1 MLPFS
6 PLSLALRRRE
16 SSSRYRIRSRFFAI
30 AVLLFSCAVFCAC
43 SSEDKKRGQEKPEQK
58 YPKLRN
64 YTLDLSIIS
73 TRGNYRRSDVNP
85 ILRFSV
91 RNAGANQLSIHE
103 WKMHEQENIRVLYAP
118 CPERGTATK
127 LPPEAWKESERLIL
141 KGGVPRYP
149 LELAPNNAV
158 LVDVPLNFIRKL
170 NKPGRY
176 AVKGELDLYSV
187 SAESVP
193 IEIEIQ

>member
-1 MLPFS
+1 MGNSFSRNKKNGTFVKRFFYGIFPRQIQNAYRRSNTMLPLS

-16 SSSRYRIRSRFFAI
+16 PSSRYRIRSRFFAI

-43 SSEDKKRGQEKPEQK
+43 SSEDKKRGQENPEQK

-85 ILRFSV
+85 LLRFSV

-103 WKMHEQENIRVLYAP
+103 WKMFISWVCNPHKFNIFV
-118 CPERGTATK
+118 
-127 LPPEAWKESERLIL
+127 I
-141 KGGVPRYP
+141 
-149 LELAPNNAV
+149 
-158 LVDVPLNFIRKL
+158 F
-170 NKPGRY
+170 
-176 AVKGELDLYSV
+176 
-187 SAESVP
+187 
-193 IEIEIQ
+193 

>member
-43 SSEDKKRGQEKPEQK
+43 SSEDKKRGQENPEQK

-103 WKMHEQENIRVLYAP
+103 WKMHEQENIRVLYAE
-118 CPERGTATK
+118 CPEPGQATRI
-127 LPPEAWKESERLIL
+127 PEDRWKESERNLL
-141 KGGVPRYP
+141 KTNVPRYP
-149 LELAPNNAV
+149 LELAPNNGV
-158 LVDVPLNFIRKL
+158 LVDVPLNFIRKTERA
-170 NKPGRY
+170 GRY
-176 AVKGELDLYSV
+176 AIRGELDLDSV
-187 SAESVP
+187 SARSAP
-193 IEIEIQ
+193 IEIVVK

>member
-43 SSEDKKRGQEKPEQK
+43 SSEDKKRGQENPEQK

-91 RNAGANQLSIHE
+91 RN
-103 WKMHEQENIRVLYAP
+103 NIRVLYAP
-118 CPERGTATK
+118 CPERGKATK

>member
-1 MLPFS
+1 M
-6 PLSLALRRRE
+6 
-16 SSSRYRIRSRFFAI
+16 
-30 AVLLFSCAVFCAC
+30 
-43 SSEDKKRGQEKPEQK
+43 
-58 YPKLRN
+58 
-64 YTLDLSIIS
+64 
-73 TRGNYRRSDVNP
+73 
-85 ILRFSV
+85 

-118 CPERGTATK
+118 CPERGKATK

>member
-16 SSSRYRIRSRFFAI
+16 PSSRYRIRPRFCVI
-30 AVLLFSCAVFCAC
+30 AALIVSCAVFCAC
-43 SSEDKKRGQEKPEQK
+43 SSEDKKRRPENPEQK

-64 YTLDLSIIS
+64 YTLNLSIIS
-73 TRGNYRRSDVNP
+73 TRGNYRRSDANP
-85 ILRFSV
+85 VLRFSV

-141 KGGVPRYP
+141 QGGVPRYP

>member
-43 SSEDKKRGQEKPEQK
+43 SSEDKKRGQENPEQK

-118 CPERGTATK
+118 CPGTRHGDKTSSGSMEGIRTADPERRRSPLSAGTGAQQRRARRRAAE
-127 LPPEAWKESERLIL
+127 LHPETEQTGTLCRQRRTGSLFRF
-141 KGGVPRYP
+141 R
-149 LELAPNNAV
+149 
-158 LVDVPLNFIRKL
+158 RKR
-170 NKPGRY
+170 P
-176 AVKGELDLYSV
+176 D
-187 SAESVP
+187 
-193 IEIEIQ
+193 

>member
-1 MLPFS
+1 MQPFS
-6 PLSLALRRRE
+6 PLPAVPRKRNTRKIFLPFRR
-16 SSSRYRIRSRFFAI
+16 IAI
-30 AVLLFSCAVFCAC
+30 LLPVLLICTLFCAC
-43 SSEDKKRGQEKPEQK
+43 SSEDRKRDQENPEKK

-64 YTLDLSIIS
+64 YSLNLSIIS
-73 TRGNYRRSDVNP
+73 TQGNYRRSDANP
-85 ILRFSV
+85 VLRFSV

-103 WKMHEQENIRVLYAP
+103 WKMHEQENIRILYAP
-118 CPERGTATK
+118 CPQQGSATK
-127 LPPEAWKESERLIL
+127 IPPEQWVESERFLL

-158 LVDVPLNFIRKL
+158 LVDVPLTFIRKL

-187 SAESVP
+187 SAQSVP